1 MNERQLAILI
11 DEIGHLQN
19 ELRGCHKDIFALE
32 KENADLRN
40 KLDIAEMVDTD
51 DTRWKLKY
59 EALLTD
65 YGKLEGEVSELCEI
79 EDDLKLLQADYDDLA
94 YAHDELKSDYE
105 ALEEDCANLEIGCN
119 NLSFNYNE
127 LQYDHEELK
136 DRYQDLE
143 AKFNNMSKM
152 FEAEVK
158 RYDELFDRY
167 SQVVEER
174 NHLDEMLKSAEED
187 LLATQAKVETYEN
200 FEFNK
205 RAVDEAVAQYI
216 NDWEKAGY

>member
-59 EALLTD
+59 EALLT
-65 YGKLEGEVSELCEI
+65 
-79 EDDLKLLQADYDDLA
+79 DDLKLLQADYDDLA